1 MARTSTA
8 RISAMS
14 RRLQLLEDGLRQRM
28 SLSSDCLAVADFAE
42 ALAAN
47 DAITRLCGI
56 EANALTQSQLTALQA
71 AGHTPDAVG
80 RAIELRRLLT
90 ENPTR

>member
-28 SLSSDCLAVADFAE
+28 ELSSDCLAVADFAE

-47 DAITRLCGI
+47 DAITALAGV
-56 EANALTQSQLTALQA
+56 EATSLTQSQSDALQS
-71 AGHTPDAVG
+71 AGHTPDACN
-80 RAIELRRLLT
+80 RAIELRRLLA
-90 ENPTR
+90 EI

>member
-1 MARTSTA
+1 MKTA
-8 RISAMS
+8 SSRISAMS

-28 SLSSDCLAVADFAE
+28 ELSSDCLAVADFAE

-47 DAITRLCGI
+47 DAITALAGVG
-56 EANALTQSQLTALQA
+56 ANTLTQSQSDALQA

-80 RAIELRRLLT
+80 RALELRRLLA
-90 ENPTR
+90 EI